1 MGVRD
6 FLSLAESESDILEIR
21 EELYRAG
28 YAAKM
33 RGYTP
38 DKKQKIS
45 PYKFKTSGGFVVVV
59 GRNNTQNDNIT
70 LHIADK
76 NDIWFHTKGF
86 PGSHAV
92 LLCEGEEPGDS
103 DYTEAASLAA
113 LYSKATGD
121 NIAVDYTRVKN
132 IKKPQGSKPG
142 FVIYKTNYTAFVSA
156 MDKDRAREMRI
167 K

>member
-142 FVIYKTNYTAFVSA
+142 FVIYKTNYTAYVSA